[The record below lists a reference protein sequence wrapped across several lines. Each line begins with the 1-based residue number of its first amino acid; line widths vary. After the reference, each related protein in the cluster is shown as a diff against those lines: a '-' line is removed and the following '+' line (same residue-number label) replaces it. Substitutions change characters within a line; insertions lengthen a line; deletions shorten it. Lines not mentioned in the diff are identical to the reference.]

1 MRDERLF
8 RLERESGAAA
18 DLVVFVGSGGGRLGG
33 WRSGPAAAAAVVV
46 AVVVVVVYCQAVG
59 VYRCK
64 NQWYVFHYIKVAV
77 ATRVQSMIVPLAS
90 RYFPLYFLGV
100 FYHSLDSLFVFSL
113 APTHTHLV
121 VVLSISSVQDRV
133 ISLSLWTLDAVSTLL
148 VLLKTQD
155 IDADAVDY

>member
-113 APTHTHLV
+113 APTHTHTW
-121 VVLSISSVQDRV
+121 
-133 ISLSLWTLDAVSTLL
+133 SLYCLFLAFKIVSFHCRRGRWTLL